1 MQEKSDISSV
11 RRSNFLAV
19 SGYLRRRESATIP
32 QLAEE
37 TGLSLP
43 TVTRAINS
51 GITLRIFT
59 SCGICDS
66 DRGRKA
72 VSYAINPDFMHC
84 AIIYFS
90 RTRFILMCLI
100 FASSACLNTNAR

>member
-43 TVTRAINS
+43 TSPVR
-51 GITLRIFT
+51 
-59 SCGICDS
+59 
-66 DRGRKA
+66 
-72 VSYAINPDFMHC
+72 
-84 AIIYFS
+84 
-90 RTRFILMCLI
+90 
-100 FASSACLNTNAR
+100 